1 MLCNRNLAANINAV
15 LAYVKLYPSD
25 RFMSILP
32 LHHTYESTIGFLL
45 PFAIGGSVAV
55 CQGLKYI
62 VPNLQETKPT
72 ALLTVPLLVENL
84 YKKINANIKK
94 SKKENMVNSMIH
106 VTNAL
111 KAVGVDIKKKVFNE
125 IHENLG
131 GNLKYIVSAAAPIDA
146 KIGNWIEDIG
156 IIFYKDMA

>member
-1 MLCNRNLAANINAV
+1 MPR
-15 LAYVKLYPSD
+15 
-25 RFMSILP
+25 
-32 LHHTYESTIGFLL
+32 T
-45 PFAIGGSVAV
+45 
-55 CQGLKYI
+55 KYI

-111 KAVGVDIKKKVFNE
+111 KSSWCRYQEKGF
-125 IHENLG
+125 
-131 GNLKYIVSAAAPIDA
+131 
-146 KIGNWIEDIG
+146 
-156 IIFYKDMA
+156 

>member
-94 SKKENMVNSMIH
+94 V
-106 VTNAL
+106 
-111 KAVGVDIKKKVFNE
+111 KKK
-125 IHENLG
+125 I
-131 GNLKYIVSAAAPIDA
+131 
-146 KIGNWIEDIG
+146 W
-156 IIFYKDMA
+156 